1 MATTATLQNFIGG
14 ASAPTTGDGSHE
26 VRNAATGEVIAE
38 MGFSSAADLD
48 AAVEA
53 ARAGFKEWREAT
65 PSERSLALLKI
76 ADELEER
83 GEELAKIETENTG
96 KPLALT
102 ISEEIPPAADQIRFM
117 AAAARILEGTA
128 SAEYM
133 AGHTSTI
140 RREPIGVCGGITPW
154 NYPFM
159 MAVWKFAPAI
169 AAGNSVILKPSENT
183 PTSTLWLAELIN
195 KHVPAG
201 VFNVILGKGDVGE
214 QLVRHEGIDFVSLTG
229 SVRAGKA
236 VAAAAADTLKRVHL
250 ELGGKAPV
258 VVFDDADIEAAAE
271 GIAGAGLL
279 QRRPGLHRRDARARR
294 PGRLRR
300 LRRGARRAG
309 EGHRVRQPAR
319 RQHVHGP
326 GHQPGPAR
334 ARRGLHRARA
344 VATRASRPAAT
355 RRRTAAG
362 TGSSRRSS
370 RTSSRTTR

>member
-1 MATTATLQNFIGG
+1 MQVNNVVNGVVAPGQGDAQDLIN
-14 ASAPTTGDGSHE
+14 PTTGE
-26 VRNAATGEVIAE
+26 VFGQAPV
-38 MGFSSAADLD
+38 SSQADVD
-48 AAVEA
+48 AAVTA
-53 ARAGFKEWREAT
+53 AREAYLVWRDVT
-65 PSERSLALLKI
+65 PSVRQKAMLAIADLVEAN
-76 ADELEER
+76 ADELVALES
-83 GEELAKIETENTG
+83 ENTG

-102 ISEEIPPAADQIRFM
+102 ISEEIPPTADQIRFM

-128 SAEYM
+128 SAGEYM
-133 AGHTSTI
+133 EGHTSTI

-271 GIAGAGLL
+271 GIAGAGYFNAGQDCTAATRVLAG
-279 QRRPGLHRRDARARR
+279 PGVYGDFVEALAEQAKNTGTVYGNPRSTRTRTWAPSSARSSASASRASSSARR
-294 PGRLRR
+294 P
-300 LRRGARRAG
+300 
-309 EGHRVRQPAR
+309 
-319 RQHVHGP
+319 
-326 GHQPGPAR
+326 
-334 ARRGLHRARA
+334 
-344 VATRASRPAAT
+344 TRASPPAAT
-355 RRRTAAG
+355 CRRTMAG

-370 RTSSRTTR
+370 PT